1 MALIHIDEPEFFFYF
16 MKDSPI
22 STRMKTKRQGF
33 TLIELL
39 VVIAIIA
46 ILVALLLPAVQQ
58 AREAAR
64 RSQCKNNLKQIGT
77 AIHNYHDTAS
87 TLPVGGNWAQ
97 GWGFSWWVGTLPYLD
112 LTTVFEGME
121 FEGPHRGWSGY
132 NANSNMNS
140 GQRNGAFVSN
150 FEFEVMLCPSSPLE
164 SKGNTGG
171 GHNLTRAQ
179 YVGIQGAA
187 NGNGF
192 TNSGSH
198 PQFNCCN
205 CCGGVTGGNHAG
217 RAASGGPMVPVR
229 ALQFKD
235 MVDGTTNIL
244 MVSEQSNFALDGSG
258 APARIHNEH
267 GWMMGVDQANVNG
280 DGRHF
285 NLTVINYPPNAV
297 VNTPYTTLNGTG
309 NNDGPNNGIFSAH
322 VGGVH
327 GLMVDGSVQF
337 IGENIDMLTL
347 RRMCTR
353 DDGGELNTF

>member
-1 MALIHIDEPEFFFYF
+1 M
-16 MKDSPI
+16 
-22 STRMKTKRQGF
+22 
-33 TLIELL
+33 
-39 VVIAIIA
+39 
-46 ILVALLLPAVQQ
+46 
-58 AREAAR
+58 
-64 RSQCKNNLKQIGT
+64 
-77 AIHNYHDTAS
+77 
-87 TLPVGGNWAQ
+87 
-97 GWGFSWWVGTLPYLD
+97 D
-112 LTTVFEGME
+112 LATVFEGME
-121 FEGPHRGWSGY
+121 FEGAHRGWSGY
-132 NANSNMNS
+132 NANSNVNS

-150 FEFEVMLCPSSPLE
+150 FEFEVMICPSSPLDK
-164 SKGNTGG
+164 KGDTGG
-171 GHNLTRAQ
+171 GHQLTRAQ

-192 TNSGSH
+192 TNSGTH

-205 CCGGVTGGNHAG
+205 CCGAVVGGNHAG
-217 RAASGGPMVPVR
+217 RAASGGPMVPVK

-244 MVSEQSNFALDGSG
+244 MVSEQSNFALNASG
-258 APARIHNEH
+258 GFDRIHNEH

-309 NNDGPNNGIFSAH
+309 VNDGPNNGIFSSH
-322 VGGVH
+322 TGGVH

-353 DDGGELNTF
+353 DDGGELNAF